1 MEKELVYGKSP
12 VLSVLENNKNIS
24 RICIQRSFNDQKT
37 MNIIRN
43 KNLKYEVVD
52 KKVLDKLTNF
62 ANHQG
67 IAVWIPGYTYLSL
80 DDLLI
85 KNEGIKNPCIL
96 MLDGIEDPH
105 NLGAILRSV
114 DCTNCQGVII
124 GKHNQV
130 QLNATVA
137 KVSTGAIEHVDVVQ
151 VTNLTRTLQTLKEK
165 GYWVV
170 GAEAHESSDFREVNY
185 DMPVVI
191 VVGSEGK
198 GISSLVLKQCDF
210 RVRIPMAG
218 HVNSLNVSVATA
230 LLLYQVYLSRNPLKK

>member
-1 MEKELVYGKSP
+1 MENEIVYGKSV
-12 VLSVLENNKNIS
+12 VLSILESNRKIKK
-24 RICIQRSFNDQKT
+24 ICVQRSFNDEKT
-37 MNIIRN
+37 MRIIKS
-43 KNLKYEVVD
+43 KNLRYEVVD
-52 KKVLDKLTNF
+52 KKVLDRLTNF

-67 IAVWIPGYTYLSL
+67 IALWIESYDYLSL
-80 DDLLI
+80 EELLSKI
-85 KNEGIKNPCIL
+85 SGVKNPCLL

-114 DCTNCQGVII
+114 DSTGCQGVII

-137 KVSTGAIEHVDVVQ
+137 KVSTGAIEHVNVVQ

-165 GYWVV
+165 GYWIV
-170 GAEAHESSDFREVNY
+170 GAEAHESCDFREVNY

-198 GISSLVLKQCDF
+198 GISPLVLKQCDF
-210 RVRIPMAG
+210 RVCIPMVG

-230 LLLYQVYLSRNPLKK
+230 LLLYQVYLSRNPLK

>member
-12 VLSVLENNKNIS
+12 VLSVLESNKNIS
-24 RICIQRSFNDQKT
+24 RICIQRSFNDMKT
-37 MNIIRN
+37 MKIIKD
-43 KNLKYEVVD
+43 KNLRYEIVD

-67 IAVWIPGYTYLSL
+67 IAVWIPEYTYLSL
-80 DDLLI
+80 EELLKKI
-85 KNEGIKNPCIL
+85 EGIKNPCLL

-114 DCTNCQGVII
+114 DCTGCQGVII

-137 KVSTGAIEHVDVVQ
+137 KVSTGAIEHVNVVQ

-170 GAEAHESSDFREVNY
+170 GAEAHESSDYRSVNY
-185 DMPVVI
+185 DMPVVM
-191 VVGSEGK
+191 VVGSEGN
-198 GISSLVLKQCDF
+198 GISPLVLKQCDF
-210 RVRIPMAG
+210 RVRIPMVG

-230 LLLYQVYLSRNPLKK
+230 LLLYQVYLARNPLK

>member
-1 MEKELVYGKSP
+1 MS
-12 VLSVLENNKNIS
+12 
-24 RICIQRSFNDQKT
+24 
-37 MNIIRN
+37 
-43 KNLKYEVVD
+43 NL
-52 KKVLDKLTNF
+52 F
-62 ANHQG
+62 
-67 IAVWIPGYTYLSL
+67 
-80 DDLLI
+80 
-85 KNEGIKNPCIL
+85 
-96 MLDGIEDPH
+96 ED
-105 NLGAILRSV
+105 
-114 DCTNCQGVII
+114 
-124 GKHNQV
+124 
-130 QLNATVA
+130 
-137 KVSTGAIEHVDVVQ
+137 
-151 VTNLTRTLQTLKEK
+151 LQTLKEK

>member
-1 MEKELVYGKSP
+1 MEKELVYGKSS
-12 VLSVLENNKNIS
+12 VLSVLENDKNIN
-24 RICIQRSFNDQKT
+24 RICIQRSFNDLRT
-37 MNIIRN
+37 MKII
-43 KNLKYEVVD
+43 KDKKLKYEIVD

-67 IAVWIPGYTYLSL
+67 IAIWIPSYTYLSL
-80 DDLLI
+80 EELLKKI
-85 KNEGIKNPCIL
+85 AGIKNPCLL

-114 DCTNCQGVII
+114 DCTGCQGVII

-137 KVSTGAIEHVDVVQ
+137 KVSTGAIEHVNVAQ
-151 VTNLTRTLQTLKEK
+151 VTNLTRTLQVLKEK

-170 GAEAHESSDFREVNY
+170 GAEAYESSDYRSLNY
-185 DMPVVI
+185 DMPVVM

-198 GISSLVLKQCDF
+198 GISPLVLKQCDF
-210 RVRIPMAG
+210 RVRIPMVG

-230 LLLYQVYLSRNPLKK
+230 LLLYQVYLSRNPLK

>member
-1 MEKELVYGKSP
+1 MEQEIAYGKSV
-12 VLSVLENNKNIS
+12 VLSILKSNKNITK
-24 RICIQRSFNDQKT
+24 ICIQRSFKDEKT
-37 MNIIRN
+37 I
-43 KNLKYEVVD
+43 NLIKDKKINYEFVD
-52 KKVLDKLTNF
+52 RKVLDRLTNF

-67 IAVWIPGYTYLSL
+67 IVAYIPGYTYLSL
-80 DDLLI
+80 EELLSKI
-85 KNEGIKNPCIL
+85 EGIKNPCLL

-114 DCTNCQGVII
+114 DCTGCQGVII

-137 KVSTGAIEHVDVVQ
+137 KVSTGAIEHVNVVQ
-151 VTNLTRTLQTLKEK
+151 VTNLTRSLEALKSK

-170 GAEAHESSDFREVNY
+170 GAEANESKDFREIDYN
-185 DMPVVI
+185 MPVVI

-198 GISSLVLKQCDF
+198 GISPLVLKQCDF
-210 RVRIPMAG
+210 RVSIPMVG

-230 LLLYQVYLSRNPLKK
+230 LLLYQVYLARNPLK

>member
-67 IAVWIPGYTYLSL
+67 IAVGIPGYTYLSL
-80 DDLLI
+80 EELLI
-85 KNEGIKNPCIL
+85 KIKGKENPLLL
-96 MLDGIEDPH
+96 MLDGVEDPH

-114 DCTNCQGVII
+114 DAINADGVII
-124 GKHNQV
+124 GKHGQV
-130 QLNATVA
+130 PLNATVA
-137 KVSTGAIEHVDVVQ
+137 KVSTGAIEYVNVCQ
-151 VTNLTRTLQTLKEK
+151 VTNLTNTIKTLKEN
-165 GYWVV
+165 GFWVV
-170 GAEAHESSDFREVNY
+170 GAEANEAVEFDTLKYDF
-185 DMPVVI
+185 PTLLI
-191 VVGSEGK
+191 VGSEGK
-198 GISSLVLKQCDF
+198 GISPLVLKQCDY
-210 RVRIPMAG
+210 RVKIPMEG

-230 LLLYQVYLSRNPLKK
+230 VLLYGIYLNRRK